1 MITFAISEY
10 LIHIIC
16 ITFAALVI
24 GYVIGISQD
33 KPL

>member
-10 LIHIIC
+10 LIHVIC

-24 GYVIGISQD
+24 GYIIGSAQD